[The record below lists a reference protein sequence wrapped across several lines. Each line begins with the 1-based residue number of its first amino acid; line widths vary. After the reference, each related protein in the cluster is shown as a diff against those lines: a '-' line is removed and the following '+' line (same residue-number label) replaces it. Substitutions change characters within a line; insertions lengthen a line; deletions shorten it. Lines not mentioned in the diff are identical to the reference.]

1 MDAFWAVPEWA
12 PADESHLVG
21 SSSVVTKIAYGKGSV
36 TYSTF
41 DEQSTDVLRL
51 DFKPESVM
59 ANGRRLSSVAAT
71 SLAKDSCFDDAT
83 HVLRIRHD
91 NARDI
96 DIQGVG
102 GNAPPLYLTFDDPH
116 LADGTPL
123 DGPYPTGLINWPR
136 SEWKFGTPEGKFGT
150 FNLIPADPQ
159 AQRLEFSFANPRVFI
174 GIDVYNGGTSEARIT
189 IHSEKL
195 ADISVTLQP
204 GELKRIKT
212 DWKEGSKQV
221 KLELT
226 NANGSAFRQL
236 GLFPAGQ
243 SVAVVSSAVRRKS

>member
-1 MDAFWAVPEWA
+1 MSRTWSA
-12 PADESHLVG
+12 LRLY
-21 SSSVVTKIAYGKGSV
+21 VTKIAYGKGSV

-59 ANGRRLSSVAAT
+59 ANGRRLSSSNDLTREGFV
-71 SLAKDSCFDDAT
+71 FDDAT

-91 NARDI
+91 HARDI
-96 DIQGVG
+96 DIQGKG
-102 GNAPPLYLTFDDPH
+102 GRAPASLLTFDNPH
-116 LADGTPL
+116 LTAGTAL
-123 DGPYPTGLINWPR
+123 DGPYPTGLIDWPR
-136 SEWKFGTPEGKFGT
+136 GEWKIGTPDGKFGT

-159 AQRLEFSFANPRVFI
+159 AQQLEFSFANPRVLI

-204 GELKRIKT
+204 GELKRMKT
-212 DWKEGSKQV
+212 DWKEGSRQV
-221 KLELT
+221 SFELR
-226 NANGSAFRQL
+226 NANGLRFDNLAYSQ
-236 GLFPAGQ
+236 P
-243 SVAVVSSAVRRKS
+243 VSLSP